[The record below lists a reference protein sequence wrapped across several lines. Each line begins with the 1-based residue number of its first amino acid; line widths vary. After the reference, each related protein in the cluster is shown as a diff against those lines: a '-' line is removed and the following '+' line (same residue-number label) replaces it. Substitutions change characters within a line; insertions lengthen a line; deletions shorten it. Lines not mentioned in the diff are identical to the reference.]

1 MRTIDVGVRD
11 VVGVLNTI
19 PGVRTRAS
27 CEGAS
32 GTRSTHRHADL
43 AYVLLRYPL
52 PLALQDFL
60 LTRLDTV
67 ARIERDGMYSRW
79 PARNREFLS
88 RLTDTAR
95 AYQAHQVDVGMHLR
109 VPLAT
114 LRARLAR
121 RLMQREP
128 AHLGLC
134 ATCREVGVDLHAATH
149 TTVPFLD
156 VPNDQALQWFAEFV
170 ARSGND
176 LDPRLIDRE
185 GLEQVVAR
193 THRGDFGPAFSRRW
207 LRYRSRRLADLTTH
221 QLRLGVEAARR
232 HGSRID
238 FYFDG
243 THAHFRW
250 EESED
255 LRI

>member
-1 MRTIDVGVRD
+1 MRVDVGVRD
-11 VVGVLNTI
+11 VVALLNTI

-27 CEGAS
+27 CEGAT
-32 GTRSTHRHADL
+32 GAGSTHRHADL
-43 AYVLLRYPL
+43 AYVLLQYPM
-52 PLALQDFL
+52 PLAMQDFL

-79 PARNREFLS
+79 PERNREFLS
-88 RLTDTAR
+88 RLTDAAH
-95 AYQAHQVDVGMHLR
+95 AYQAHHTELGSHLR

-128 AHLGLC
+128 AHLSLC
-134 ATCREVGVDLHAATH
+134 ATCAEVGVDPHAATH
-149 TTVPFLD
+149 TTVPFLQ
-156 VPNDQALQWFAEFV
+156 VPNDQTLQWFAEFV
-170 ARSGND
+170 ARSGNG
-176 LDPRLIDRE
+176 LDPRLTDRE
-185 GLEQVVAR
+185 GLEHIVAR
-193 THRGDFGPAFSRRW
+193 TQRGDFGPAFYSRW

-232 HGSRID
+232 HGAHID

-243 THAHFRW
+243 VHAHFAW
-250 EESED
+250 E
-255 LRI
+255 